1 MSSSRSGYFL
11 PLALLGACVSADAA
25 TLRCAGVDFGLDKIL
40 LAFDATDADVCS
52 LVFFDVA
59 M

>member
-11 PLALLGACVSADAA
+11 PLALLGACVRADAA

-52 LVFFDVA
+52 LLFFDVA

>member
-1 MSSSRSGYFL
+1 
-11 PLALLGACVSADAA
+11 LGACVTAEAA
-25 TLRCAGVDFGLDKIL
+25 TLRWAGVDFGFDNCL

-52 LVFFDVA
+52 LLFFDVA